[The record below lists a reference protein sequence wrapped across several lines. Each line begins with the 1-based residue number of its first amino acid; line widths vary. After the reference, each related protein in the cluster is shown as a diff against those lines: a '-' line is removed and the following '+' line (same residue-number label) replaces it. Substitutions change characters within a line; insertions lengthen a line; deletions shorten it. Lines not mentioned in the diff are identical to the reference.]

1 MQRMMLIG
9 PSQCGKTSLTQ
20 CLRGE
25 NIHYQK
31 TQAIVWSPTTI
42 DTPGEYLENRSLYSA
57 LLVSAC
63 EADIIALVLNAD
75 APWSPFSPGFTS
87 SMNRPI
93 IGVVTKA
100 DLASME
106 QISLVKC
113 WLREAGAHN
122 VLITMELQ
130 NFLPC
135 CIQKMSVANFDR
147 LSDGNDDCDTQ
158 KRINEQ

>member
-75 APWSPFSPGFTS
+75 ALWSPFSPGFTS
-87 SMNRPI
+87 SMNRPV

-100 DLASME
+100 DLANME

-122 VLITMELQ
+122 VLVTNAVNNHGVTEL
-130 NFLPC
+130 FALLHTEEGC
-135 CIQKMSVANFDR
+135 C
-147 LSDGNDDCDTQ
+147 
-158 KRINEQ
+158 